1 MIIDN
6 ILIWRASRCANFYFY
21 IYIYFPYAT
30 GNQAGHKIEFSG
42 VGLSEA
48 EKKAMKDTEYK
59 LLAIAAEEKRN
70 EEELDRIMK
79 RAQLAAKKAEK
90 HMSFREKSIKARED
104 KKKAQRQASGG
115 AFGLL
120 KKVLMAIGAALGVV
134 ALLAI
139 LGCELGIDGLKES
152 FVCTIGKPPPEDR
165 RLVRSRYL
173 RGAENVV
180 YNMRNS
186 TTKEFQI
193 G

>member
-1 MIIDN
+1 VLPQRVEGCDIFHCIGSH
-6 ILIWRASRCANFYFY
+6 LIFF
-21 IYIYFPYAT
+21 FLFE
-30 GNQAGHKIEFSG
+30 QAGHKIEFSG

-59 LLAIAAEEKRN
+59 LLQIAAEEKSN

-104 KKKAQRQASGG
+104 KKKAQRKASGG
-115 AFGLL
+115 AFDLL
-120 KKVLMAIGAALGVV
+120 KKVLMGIIGALVVV
-134 ALLAI
+134 AVLAI

-165 RLVRSRYL
+165 RLLVHNL
-173 RGAENVV
+173 RGAEKLV
-180 YNMRNS
+180 YARNQ
-186 TTKEFQI
+186 TKHKMEYAYTRYN
-193 G
+193 

>member
-1 MIIDN
+1 MCLVV
-6 ILIWRASRCANFYFY
+6 LIFFSFFFYY
-21 IYIYFPYAT
+21 YYFFLFVRYCTT
-30 GNQAGHKIEFSG
+30 GTQAGHKIEFSG

-59 LLAIAAEEKRN
+59 LMTIAAEEKRN
-70 EEELDRIMK
+70 EEELNRIMK

-90 HMSFREKSIKARED
+90 HMSFRDKSIKARED
-104 KKKAQRQASGG
+104 KKAAQRQASGG

-120 KKVLMAIGAALGVV
+120 KKILMAIGAALGVV

-180 YNMRNS
+180 YNMRNI